1 MTVWYELK
9 TLDGRTIWRTHGLK
23 PEDKW
28 TWIVRNLMAD
38 AECEED
44 DVDLKETEDGDVITV
59 SGKPYARVS
68 YARL

>member
-9 TLDGRTIWRTHGLK
+9 TLDGETLASTHGLK

-28 TWIVRNLMAD
+28 NWIIRVVMAE

-44 DVDLKETEDGDVITV
+44 DVGLEETEDGDVITAC
-59 SGKPYARVS
+59 GKPYARVS
-68 YARL
+68 RVIV